1 MFKYFNPLWLIENF
15 FTTRLEP
22 ATASLIGAGLG
33 GGTSLLQGK
42 SLGKS
47 LQNAAL
53 GGVLGG
59 AGGYLGGAMGGA
71 GATPMN
77 ATGATGNIMG
87 EIGGANLITG
97 TTGAGSTL
105 SSGLGVAPT
114 FADRAGQ
121 FLYTLPSTTM
131 DAIKTNPF
139 PAANLG
145 MNVYDRMNPSAAP
158 LQASPTL
165 TAQQL
170 MGQQGPTPTPQF
182 NSIAQLQR
190 KPIYIG

>member
-1 MFKYFNPLWLIENF
+1 MSDPV
-15 FTTRLEP
+15 
-22 ATASLIGAGLG
+22 TAAMIGAGVS

-42 SLGKS
+42 SLDKS
-47 LQNAAL
+47 LRNAAIGAAV
-53 GGVLGG
+53 GGT
-59 AGGYLGGAMGGA
+59 GGYLGGAMGGA
-71 GATPMN
+71 GA
-77 ATGATGNIMG
+77 AKGATGNVMG

-97 TTGAGSTL
+97 TTGAGGTL

-121 FLYTLPSTTM
+121 FLYTLPSNTM
-131 DAIKTNPF
+131 DAIKANPF
-139 PAANLG
+139 QAAGLG

-170 MGQQGPTPTPQF
+170 MGQQGPVPTPQF
-182 NSIAQLQR
+182 NSLLQASR
-190 KPIYIG
+190 RPILIG

>member
-1 MFKYFNPLWLIENF
+1 MSDPV
-15 FTTRLEP
+15 
-22 ATASLIGAGLG
+22 TAAMVGAGLG

-71 GATPMN
+71 GGASSG
-77 ATGATGNIMG
+77 ATGATGNVMG

-97 TTGAGSTL
+97 ATGAGGTL

-121 FLYTLPSTTM
+121 FLYTLPSNTM
-131 DAIKTNPF
+131 DAIKANPF
-139 PAANLG
+139 QTAGLG
-145 MNVYDRMNPSAAP
+145 MNVYDRMKSSAAP
-158 LQASPTL
+158 LQPSPTL
-165 TAQQL
+165 SAQQL
-170 MGQQGPTPTPQF
+170 MGNQGATPPPQF
-182 NSIAQLQR
+182 NSMLQLPR
-190 KPIYIG
+190 RPILIG